1 MKFCSKCGK
10 EIMDDAVICVHC
22 GCATADY
29 PRSTNTK
36 SDYEDAL
43 DRLENNSRSATTFW
57 KTFGIIQMLIGGVGT
72 IIFIVTWINW
82 NYDSLALFPLVSFW
96 LVLCCGIGN
105 LQYGRKEARF
115 MESIKQKPVG
125 IIKHYEPLGNLVA
138 TLIANILFGFL
149 FGIIGSVLDI
159 ITRNHVMNNRRIF
172 KEIEQ
177 QNAEFIL
184 RNTFG
189 TRSI

>member
-1 MKFCSKCGK
+1 MS
-10 EIMDDAVICVHC
+10 
-22 GCATADY
+22 
-29 PRSTNTK
+29 
-36 SDYEDAL
+36 
-43 DRLENNSRSATTFW
+43 
-57 KTFGIIQMLIGGVGT
+57 GI
-72 IIFIVTWINW
+72 
-82 NYDSLALFPLVSFW
+82 
-96 LVLCCGIGN
+96 
-105 LQYGRKEARF
+105 KEARF

-177 QNAEFIL
+177 QNA
-184 RNTFG
+184 
-189 TRSI
+189 